1 MSMERRLLLVE
12 DDQGIREALSDLLEE
27 LGYQT
32 LVATDGRRGL
42 ELARQ
47 QSEPCAVLL
56 DWRLPILDGA
66 AFLEGLRSLP
76 RGAEFPVILSTA
88 DRSVLPSAVG
98 GVVGILSKPFDVDA
112 LLALIDEAQ
121 RRLESPSL
129 AEHAPAATRIR

>member
-1 MSMERRLLLVE
+1 MSMKRRLLVVE

-47 QSEPCAVLL
+47 QAEPCPVLL

-121 RRLESPSL
+121 RQLESQSV
-129 AEHAPAATRIR
+129 AERAPAATRIR

>member
-1 MSMERRLLLVE
+1 MSMKRRLLVVE

-47 QSEPCAVLL
+47 QPEPCPVLL

-76 RGAEFPVILSTA
+76 RGSEFPVILSTA
-88 DRSVLPSAVG
+88 DQAATDAAMG
-98 GVVGILSKPFDVDA
+98 GAQVAAILSKPFDLDSLLSA
-112 LLALIDEAQ
+112 LSRASA
-121 RRLESPSL
+121 R
-129 AEHAPAATRIR
+129 ATG